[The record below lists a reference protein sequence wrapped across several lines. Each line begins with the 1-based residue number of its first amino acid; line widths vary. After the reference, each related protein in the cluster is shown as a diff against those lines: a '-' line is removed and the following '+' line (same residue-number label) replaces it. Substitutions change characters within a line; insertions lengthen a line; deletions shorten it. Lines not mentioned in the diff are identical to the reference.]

1 MQTFLP
7 YADFQKTAKCLDDKR
22 LGKQR
27 VECLQILKAIYIPD
41 YGWRHHPAVNMWKDY
56 PHALQSYMN
65 TCIREWID
73 RGFKNTMAIEK
84 LDRFIELP
92 QWLGNATLHASHR
105 SNLLRK
111 DKQFYSKF
119 KWKENDCMPYYWCGF
134 SKQDNDNYQ
143 QENNNDNQ

>member
-7 YADFQKTAKCLDDKR
+7 YADFQRTAKCLDDKR

-27 VECLQILKAIYIPD
+27 VECMQILKAIYIPD
-41 YGWRHHPAVNMWKDY
+41 YGWRHHPAVKMWKDY

-73 RGFKNTMAIEK
+73 RGFKNNMPIEK
-84 LDRFIELP
+84 TDSFIELP
-92 QWLGNATLHASHR
+92 QWLGNTTLHASHR

-111 DKQFYSKF
+111 DTEFYSKF
-119 KWKENDCMPYYWCGF
+119 KWKENDSMPYFWCGF
-134 SKQDNDNYQ
+134 SKKD
-143 QENNNDNQ
+143 NNNYKQERSYE